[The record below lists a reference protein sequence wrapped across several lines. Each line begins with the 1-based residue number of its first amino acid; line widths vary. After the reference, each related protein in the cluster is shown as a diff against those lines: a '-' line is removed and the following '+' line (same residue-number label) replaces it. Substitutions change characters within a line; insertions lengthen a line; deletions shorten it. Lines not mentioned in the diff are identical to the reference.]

1 MIAKACGKYIRI
13 SPYKVRRIANELR
26 NKLVVE
32 AESYLGIMTNKGA
45 SAIKKVLHSA
55 RTNYLQQDK
64 NADEQNLFISKISI
78 DHGPTMKRF
87 HPISR
92 GRGAKIL
99 KRSCS
104 INIEVSNLQGE

>member
-1 MIAKACGKYIRI
+1 MNAKASAKYIRI
-13 SPYKVRRIANELR
+13 SPFKVRRIANELR
-26 NKLVVE
+26 NKKVVE
-32 AESYLGIMTNKGA
+32 AEAYLGILTNKGA
-45 SAIKKVLHSA
+45 LAIKKVLHSA
-55 RTNYLQQDK
+55 RTNFLQHDK
-64 NADEQNLFISKISI
+64 NVDEENLIITKITI
-78 DHGPTMKRF
+78 NQGPTMKRY